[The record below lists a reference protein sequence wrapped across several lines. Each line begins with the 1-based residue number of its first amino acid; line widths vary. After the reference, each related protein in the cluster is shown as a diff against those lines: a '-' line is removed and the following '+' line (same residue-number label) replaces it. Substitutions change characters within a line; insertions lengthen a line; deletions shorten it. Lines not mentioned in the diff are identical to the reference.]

1 MTKNKNKTLFRHSTA
16 VSRGLITYS
25 QKGIQT
31 AISYSI
37 NRTNHISMLELHNTI
52 NMHKK
57 DKWMYLLQD
66 SKITKFFLD
75 SAEVEGDLNLA
86 NNS

>member
-1 MTKNKNKTLFRHSTA
+1 
-16 VSRGLITYS
+16 
-25 QKGIQT
+25 
-31 AISYSI
+31 
-37 NRTNHISMLELHNTI
+37 MLELHNTI

-86 NNS
+86 NNSWIKVLSSFNKETTYKRITQLEAK

>member
-1 MTKNKNKTLFRHSTA
+1 
-16 VSRGLITYS
+16 
-25 QKGIQT
+25 
-31 AISYSI
+31 
-37 NRTNHISMLELHNTI
+37 MLELHNTI

-86 NNS
+86 NNSWIKVLSSFNIETTYKRTTQLEAK